1 MGDETVVTD
10 KIRNQIGKDISSV
23 VWDIE
28 KGAIRK
34 VAEAIGDPN
43 PLWQDEEYA
52 KKTRFGGIIAPPT
65 FLWSLRNE
73 EAVKWANDPDLSPV
87 TRFLHGGT
95 DFDLYQPVRP
105 GDRITVTSK
114 LVDAFER
121 EGKSGKMLTMIE
133 ESRYTNQ
140 KGELVAKATS
150 TLIRR

>member
-1 MGDETVVTD
+1 MGDETVITD

-34 VAEAIGDPN
+34 LAEAIGDPN

-52 KKTRFGGIIAPPT
+52 KKTKYGGIIAPPT

-73 EAVKWANDPDLSPV
+73 EAVIWANDPDLSPV
-87 TRFLHGGT
+87 KRFFHGGT
-95 DFDLYQPVRP
+95 DFELYKPVRP
-105 GDRITVTSK
+105 GDRITVTDR
-114 LVDAFER
+114 LADAFER
-121 EGKSGKMLTMIE
+121 EGKSGKMLTMIDE
-133 ESRYTNQ
+133 TIFTNQ
-140 KGELVAKATS
+140 DGEVVARAIN